1 MAQQPRENKATEGR
15 EKVPE
20 RWSAQQKTE
29 VVLRLLRGEDLVEV
43 SREVQVSP
51 PELEEWRRVFL
62 ETGQQGLRRRG
73 RDPGERE
80 LTRTRAKLG
89 ELTMRLELAR
99 ELLEKKGVR
108 GRAGEALEAR
118 TRVSPGTGRLYP
130 LTMICEVWRAGRS
143 TVYAARDREESD
155 GPAGLKK
162 RGPKTKLSDEE
173 LVEEIRQVL
182 KESDF
187 LGEGHRKVRARLR
200 AKGIGVGKNRV
211 LRLMRENG
219 LLAPVRRGKHPRGDR
234 SHSGR
239 ITTDVPNELWGTD
252 ATRFYTKEDGWCWFF
267 VAVDHCVTDVVGW
280 HVAKKGDRWAALE
293 PIRQG
298 VRTHMDGYA
307 PKIALGLG
315 LRHDWGPQYTAHQF
329 QGELAWARDPLDG
342 LVRRR
347 AGVQRR
353 RGTLHADAEGR
364 VPVPPR
370 LREPRGGQ
378 AGDRCVHRTLQP
390 RVAPGAAR
398 VSVPRPRSVRSSP

>member
-1 MAQQPRENKATEGR
+1 M
-15 EKVPE
+15 
-20 RWSAQQKTE
+20 
-29 VVLRLLRGEDLVEV
+29 
-43 SREVQVSP
+43 
-51 PELEEWRRVFL
+51 
-62 ETGQQGLRRRG
+62 
-73 RDPGERE
+73 
-80 LTRTRAKLG
+80 
-89 ELTMRLELAR
+89 
-99 ELLEKKGVR
+99 
-108 GRAGEALEAR
+108 
-118 TRVSPGTGRLYP
+118 
-130 LTMICEVWRAGRS
+130 GRS

-298 VRTHMDGYA
+298 VRTHHGRLRAQDRSGA
-307 PKIALGLG
+307 RPTARLGP
-315 LRHDWGPQYTAHQF
+315 PQYTAHQF
-329 QGELAWARDPLDG
+329 QGELAWLGIRSTASYVGEPSATASRN
-342 LVRRR
+342 
-347 AGVQRR
+347 ASC
-353 RGTLHADAEGR
+353 GR
-364 VPVPPR
+364 
-370 LREPRGGQ
+370 
-378 AGDRCVHRTLQP
+378 
-390 RVAPGAAR
+390 
-398 VSVPRPRSVRSSP
+398 